1 MPRTTVEIP
10 TRELT
15 ELRALAARRGMRGF
29 SELVAEAVREY
40 LEGKG
45 EREREE
51 KRRLK
56 TIRRLRG
63 ALSDEAA
70 KRMRAIVK
78 ADREEK
84 A

>member
-1 MPRTTVEIP
+1 MEIP

-15 ELRALAARRGMRGF
+15 ELRALAARRGLRGF
-29 SELVAEAVREY
+29 SDLVAEAVKDY
-40 LEGKG
+40 LDGKAV
-45 EREREE
+45 REREQ
-51 KRRLK
+51 KRRQK
-56 TIRRLRG
+56 AIRRLRG

-70 KRMRAIVK
+70 KRMRDIVR

>member
-1 MPRTTVEIP
+1 MPRTTIDLP
-10 TRELT
+10 DRELT

-40 LEGKG
+40 LGGKAA
-45 EREREE
+45 RERDE

-70 KRMRAIVK
+70 KRMRDIVR